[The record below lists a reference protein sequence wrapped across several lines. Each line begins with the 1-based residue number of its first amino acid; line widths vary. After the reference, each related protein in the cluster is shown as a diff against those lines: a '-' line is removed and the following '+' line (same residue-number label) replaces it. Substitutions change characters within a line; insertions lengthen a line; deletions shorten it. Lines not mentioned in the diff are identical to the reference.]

1 MDPPF
6 GSGSGKIARDLR
18 RGSSNYSFIDGR
30 LIMLD
35 GLDDIPWGELE
46 HAYGVASDVPEL
58 IRSLTD
64 PDPKVRSK
72 TMWTL
77 YGNVFHQGTRFP
89 ATPYVVPFLIELCGR
104 PEISN
109 RLELLSFWGS
119 LITGYF
125 SVRERPTWSDGEVV
139 YGFGEPQKLDRTD
152 PYSVALFDIYKN
164 SLEGKELL
172 YSLINEEE
180 LAVRAGAAWVLACL
194 PTIAD
199 RSKDVLRTRLG
210 LEKSGS
216 VRAAITF
223 AIGEL
228 GDVQTLEDLLIH
240 DDFDTVQCMA
250 ACELARIAPDPS
262 LVGPLLRFIENRIE
276 GYENVP
282 GAGGDSAG
290 DAAFAITYL
299 PKETRIKAVPEICA
313 RLETARSFAVMPFAD
328 ALLSAAFE
336 PTNSQIE
343 KLTELQRQVL
353 ISMIECQE
361 LWTVGNLHFEFKT
374 YGIPFDR
381 KQCADLVGVK
391 VVNDEALSKLSNGIT
406 FAGMGFLEKAREGIE
421 KALAIDPAVFARMP
435 EPAECWLFCAK
446 AFAET
451 DSDRAIKAFLN
462 AQAIDPNISH
472 RVEVTWQL
480 ADLLRDRGLGL
491 D

>member
-1 MDPPF
+1 
-6 GSGSGKIARDLR
+6 
-18 RGSSNYSFIDGR
+18 
-30 LIMLD
+30 MLD

-58 IRSLTD
+58 ISSLTN

-89 ATPYVVPFLIELCGR
+89 ATPYVVPFLIDLCAR

-109 RLELLSFWGS
+109 RLELLSYWGS

-125 SVRERPTWSDGEVV
+125 SVRERPSWSDGEFV
-139 YGFGEPQKLDRTD
+139 YGFGERQKLDMTE

-172 YSLINEEE
+172 YSLINEDEPG
-180 LAVRAGAAWVLACL
+180 VRAGAAWVLACL

-199 RSKDVLRTRLG
+199 RSKDVLRTRLRQ
-210 LEKSGS
+210 EESGS
-216 VRAAITF
+216 VRAAIAF

-228 GDVQTLEDLLIH
+228 GDSETLVDLLANDH
-240 DDFDTVQCMA
+240 FEAVQCMA
-250 ACELARIAPDPS
+250 ACELARIAPAPS
-262 LVGPLLRFIENRIE
+262 LIGPLLRFIENRIE

-282 GAGGDSAG
+282 GAGGDSSG
-290 DAAFAITYL
+290 DAAFAVTYL
-299 PKETRIKAVPEICA
+299 PKETRIKVVPEICA

-336 PTNSQIE
+336 PTNSRLDQF
-343 KLTELQRQVL
+343 TDLQRQVL
-353 ISMIECQE
+353 LSMIQCQE
-361 LWTVGNLHFEFKT
+361 LWTIGNLHFEFKT

-381 KQCADLVGVK
+381 KECADLVGVK
-391 VVNDEALSKLSNGIT
+391 VVNDEALSNLSIGIT

-421 KALAIDPAVFARMP
+421 KALDIDASVFARMP

-451 DSDRAIKAFLN
+451 DPDRAIKAFLN
-462 AQAIDPNISH
+462 AQAIDPNISY

-480 ADLLRDRGLGL
+480 ADLLRDRRLSL